1 MVAALIGVS
10 ALVALSIAPPMPRG
24 QAAPRQA
31 TNGSAG
37 SAARSFDFHDND
49 DGRTISVILA
59 RAEVVALS
67 DQSGDGRIGGDRTDA
82 TSASSAHDGDARLR
96 LTLRFTG
103 SDIEPPPGYMHR
115 PGSNQRCS
123 RAVAHGLKHG
133 WLTTECRHGDGRAI
147 DRPATWDASHVE
159 SISTRELDIHGRMID
174 VPGQPWP
181 TRVEMVQPVALSGLT
196 MDATSTMR
204 TTILWRGEPR
214 LVVDWAV
221 TRSPGKAATAEVLD
235 ITQPREAMETP
246 EPVEW

>member
-1 MVAALIGVS
+1 MIAALIGAS

-24 QAAPRQA
+24 QAALRQPANGPTGA
-31 TNGSAG
+31 T
-37 SAARSFDFHDND
+37 ARSFDFHDND

-59 RAEVVALS
+59 RAEIAAAAE
-67 DQSGDGRIGGDRTDA
+67 QTGGDRDHAPPT
-82 TSASSAHDGDARLR
+82 ASGNDGDAQLR

-103 SDIEPPPGYMHR
+103 PDIEPPPGYMHR

-133 WLTTECRHGDGRAI
+133 WLTTASRRGDGRTV

-159 SISTRELDIHGRMID
+159 SIATLELDARGRMID
-174 VPGQPWP
+174 VPGQSWP
-181 TRVEMVQPVALSGLT
+181 TRVEMTQSVGLSSLP
-196 MDATSTMR
+196 MNATTPLQ

-221 TRSPGKAATAEVLD
+221 TRSAGNAATAEVLD
-235 ITQPREAMETP
+235 ITQPREVLETQ

>member
-1 MVAALIGVS
+1 MVSALVGVS

-24 QAAPRQA
+24 QAAPRP
-31 TNGSAG
+31 SASGLTG

-59 RAEVVALS
+59 RAEIAAAAK
-67 DQSGDGRIGGDRTDA
+67 QSGGDRADA
-82 TSASSAHDGDARLR
+82 TPIASANAGDARLR

-159 SISTRELDIHGRMID
+159 SIPTRELDIHGRMID
-174 VPGQPWP
+174 VPGRPWP
-181 TRVEMVQPVALSGLT
+181 TRVEMIQSVALSGLP
-196 MDATSTMR
+196 MDATSAVR

-221 TRSPGKAATAEVLD
+221 TRSTGKAATAEVLD
-235 ITQPREAMETP
+235 ITQPREALETT